1 MLMTYHV
8 ERKLNFTFSNYVTVF
23 CEYYLFYSICLVFA
37 FNCNPYVL
45 FCAFTKLKKLVEN
58 SFTRVHLR
66 YLTRFHQYLKCITL
80 KRLGKGGG
88 GVYIVLK
95 ISFPQKL
102 EMFVVCTRGK
112 IEFVFFYWIGGNI
125 WLEGG
130 NN

>member
-88 GVYIVLK
+88 GGVHCFENKFSPEVRD
-95 ISFPQKL
+95 
-102 EMFVVCTRGK
+102 VCSLYKGQNWLCFFLLNRGK
-112 IEFVFFYWIGGNI
+112 YLTWRGK
-125 WLEGG
+125 
-130 NN
+130 